1 MAVVVFLLLC
11 VDLEEVDA
19 REVADE
25 LEELVRLPLEEAV
38 FDFVVVVFLRVS
50 ANGTTLSKRAGNRP
64 RNFIFLQDTS
74 YSKICSIS
82 SEKKRGQFSEII
94 AATAWIWY
102 SSYRMI
108 FDE

>member
-50 ANGTTLSKRAGNRP
+50 ANGTTLSKRAEKQP
-64 RNFIFLQDTS
+64 RNSILLQNIS

-82 SEKKRGQFSEII
+82 REKKV
-94 AATAWIWY
+94 TY
-102 SSYRMI
+102 SLPDI
-108 FDE
+108 ETDTGV